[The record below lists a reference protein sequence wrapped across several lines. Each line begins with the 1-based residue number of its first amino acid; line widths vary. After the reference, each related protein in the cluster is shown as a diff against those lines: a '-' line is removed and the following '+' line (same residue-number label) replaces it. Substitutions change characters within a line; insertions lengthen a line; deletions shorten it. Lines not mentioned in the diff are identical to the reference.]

1 MTKTYRSDIDGLRA
15 ISVIA
20 VVLYHSK
27 LGFPGGYVGV
37 DAFFVISGYL
47 ITALILRDL
56 RAGNFSL
63 AEFWERRAR
72 RILPAL
78 TACVAAT
85 LAAGFFI
92 MLPSDLEMLG
102 RSALA
107 QCLFA
112 ANIFFWRTTN
122 YFGGENLEKP
132 LLHTWSL
139 AVEEQFYLL
148 FPLLLLLLFRSQIV
162 RRQSILISVLLTC
175 FAGSLF
181 LSIWGVGNQPF
192 ATFFL
197 LPTRAWELLCGALV
211 AALPVKSS
219 NPRTVIH
226 EVISWLGLGGIILPI
241 FCYLEN
247 TPFPGL
253 AALPVCLGTAAVIWA
268 NLSEHRGGQ
277 VCRLLSLAPVRFLGL
292 ISYSLYLWHWP
303 VLAFANYWRT
313 HEFSLEIKWLLVAVS
328 FGIAILSWKWI
339 ELPFRNRQVFGSRV
353 QIFGFA
359 ASSSLILFGISTWL
373 VVDRGIPQRLPS
385 EALAILQAAEER
397 QQRRQADGTAP
408 SALNIQEIS
417 SKKLPLLGV
426 PAPKNP
432 ARFLVWGDSHA
443 KVALPAFDALGRGS
457 SRQGMALI
465 AYSTP
470 PLIGVEGRLKFGI
483 PNFAEV
489 SEAAVALVA
498 REHITDTFLI
508 ANWSLYEEAMRPG
521 ELETAI
527 NRTIDR
533 LTEAGTKVWILQ
545 DVPSHDVDVTKLVIR
560 DIFPGWPGRSTSAG
574 SVRSHFVRNA
584 TLYKLAN
591 RPSPATF
598 LDPAPLLLDS
608 ARQSYKISQ
617 DRFPLYYDDNHLTA
631 RGAAI
636 AILPLLQKYVPGWQH
651 IPE

>member
-20 VVLYHSK
+20 VVLYHSG

-37 DAFFVISGYL
+37 DVFFVISGYL

-56 RAGNFSL
+56 RAEKFSL
-63 AEFWERRAR
+63 VEFWERRAR

-78 TACVAAT
+78 TVCVAAS
-85 LAAGFFI
+85 LVVGWLI
-92 MLPSDLEMLG
+92 LLPSDLEMLG

-148 FPLLLLLLFRSQIV
+148 FPLALLLFRSLIV
-162 RRQSILISVLLTC
+162 RRQSFLISFLLTC
-175 FAGSLF
+175 FTGSLL

-197 LPTRAWELLCGALV
+197 LPTRAWELLCGALL
-211 AALPVKSS
+211 AALPLKSS
-219 NPRTVIH
+219 TPRTQMH
-226 EVISWLGLGGIILPI
+226 EVVSWLGLGGIIIPM
-241 FCYLEN
+241 FCYSEN

-253 AALPVCLGTAAVIWA
+253 AALPPCLGTAAVIWA
-268 NLSEHRGGQ
+268 NQFEGRGGK
-277 VCRLLSLAPVRFLGL
+277 VFRLLSLSPMRFVGL

-303 VLAFANYWRT
+303 ILAFANYWRT
-313 HEFSLEIKWLLVAVS
+313 HELSLEIKWLLVAVS

-339 ELPFRNRQVFGSRV
+339 EQPFRRRQIFGSRR

-359 ASSSLILFGISTWL
+359 ACSTVMLLGISTWL
-373 VVDRGIPQRLPS
+373 VVERGIPKRLPG
-385 EALAILQAAEER
+385 EALAILEAAEER
-397 QQRRQADGTAP
+397 QQRRQAGGTAP
-408 SALNIQEIS
+408 AALNIQEIA
-417 SKKLPLLGV
+417 SKELPLLGV

-432 ARFLVWGDSHA
+432 AKFLVWGDSHA
-443 KVALPAFDALGRGS
+443 KVALPAFDALGRGT

-470 PLIGVEGRLKFGI
+470 PLIGVENRLKFGI

-498 REHITDTFLI
+498 RERITDTFLI
-508 ANWSLYEEAMRPG
+508 ANWSLYEDAMRPG
-521 ELETAI
+521 ELEAAI
-527 NRTIDR
+527 NRTIAK

-560 DIFPGWPGRSTSAG
+560 DIFPGWPGHFTSAG
-574 SVRSHFVRNA
+574 SVRSHFARNA
-584 TLYKLAN
+584 TLYKLAS

-608 ARQSYKISQ
+608 TRQSYKISQ
-617 DRFPLYYDDNHLTA
+617 NRLPLYYDDNHLTA
-631 RGAAI
+631 HGAAI
-636 AILPLLQKYVPGWQH
+636 AILPLLQKYVSGWRYK
-651 IPE
+651 PE